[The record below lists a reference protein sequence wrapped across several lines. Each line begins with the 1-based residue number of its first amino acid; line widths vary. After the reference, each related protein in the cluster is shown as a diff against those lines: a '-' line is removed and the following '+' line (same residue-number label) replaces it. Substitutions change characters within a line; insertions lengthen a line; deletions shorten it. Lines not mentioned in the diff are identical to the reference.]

1 MKQENLLEALK
12 ILNKYIE
19 DDETFSYCD
28 HDQMCF
34 GPNKE
39 DLSKKDLEKLR
50 KLGFWWSVNYDCW
63 SCFI

>member
-1 MKQENLLEALK
+1 MKQKDLLEALK

-19 DDETFSYCD
+19 DDGTFNYCD

-34 GPNKE
+34 GPNRK
-39 DLSKKDLEKLR
+39 DLDKKDLVKLH
-50 KLGFWWSVNYDCW
+50 KLGFWWSENYDCW